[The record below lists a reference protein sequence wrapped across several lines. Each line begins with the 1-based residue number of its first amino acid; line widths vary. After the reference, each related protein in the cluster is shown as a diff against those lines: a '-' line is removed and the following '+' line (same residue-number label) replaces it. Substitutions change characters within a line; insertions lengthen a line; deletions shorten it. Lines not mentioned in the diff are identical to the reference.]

1 MGRKKNKET
10 EEKEINYIYNIE
22 NLLQDIVKCKNINN
36 LCLQL
41 KKGKSQ
47 VIIAINYFILF
58 MKKNCNYEKEL
69 NDYPIIPN
77 RNGDFKK
84 IEELYSDHKNRI
96 PKIISEIYDSI
107 SEIKLD
113 DELIDPEIN
122 VEYLGDILKIK
133 DFDFISKFL
142 NKYINEKKDIE
153 KIKKLVVYP
162 LLSIKAD
169 NLNIKI
175 DPKLSK
181 VLKEKISQIYQF
193 LIQFYNLQQKQIIVN
208 NNDIE
213 IPIDLWDHALN
224 F

>member
-1 MGRKKNKET
+1 LDIKNNPFIRSWGEKKNNET

-122 VEYLGDILKIK
+122 VEYLGDILK
-133 DFDFISKFL
+133 
-142 NKYINEKKDIE
+142 
-153 KIKKLVVYP
+153 
-162 LLSIKAD
+162 
-169 NLNIKI
+169 
-175 DPKLSK
+175 
-181 VLKEKISQIYQF
+181 
-193 LIQFYNLQQKQIIVN
+193 
-208 NNDIE
+208 
-213 IPIDLWDHALN
+213 
-224 F
+224 